1 MTTHVFS
8 GNPLDRGDVQR
19 RDEDWLRQAARD
31 PRSRFLPL
39 WQLDLLLR
47 NGSRAELG
55 WVEPADIQ
63 RLGLDGPPVF
73 LGLMDGAAHFAVDVS
88 ALSEPLRNLN
98 LEEPWSFVEARAA
111 AAQLTP
117 QDVGILAQS
126 KAQVDWH
133 RRHRFCGLCGGPTEQ
148 GRGGQV
154 RKCTACNTEHF
165 PRTDPVAIMVI
176 TDGERALLG
185 QSRGRLARSGRYSA
199 LAGFIDQAECIEEA
213 VRREVKEGSRHRGRR
228 GALSLLPTLALPL
241 VLDDRLPRQG
251 PDHRHRQ
258 GRRGD
263 DRRAVVHTGGRGV
276 GPGRRE
282 PEPARPGPGS
292 HRPPS
297 HQGPG
302 RRGGWSSSSPYHRQR
317 GASAGGF
324 ETRPYKSS
332 RLAND
337 DTTVLRILT
346 NVFGEQ
352 GTRSLRRRKTNV

>member
-19 RDEDWLRQAARD
+19 RDEDWLREAARD

-88 ALSEPLRNLN
+88 ALSEPLRDLN
-98 LEEPWSFVEARAA
+98 LDEPWSFVEARAA
-111 AAQLTP
+111 AAQLNP

-176 TDGERALLG
+176 TDGERCLLG

-213 VRREVKEGSRHRGRR
+213 VRREVKEEAGIKVGEVRYHSSQPWPFPSSLMIGCHGKALTTDIAKDDEEMTDVQWFTREDVLSSLAGENPNLRVPDPVAIAHHLIRAWAEGR
-228 GALSLLPTLALPL
+228 
-241 VLDDRLPRQG
+241 V
-251 PDHRHRQ
+251 
-258 GRRGD
+258 
-263 DRRAVVHTGGRGV
+263 
-276 GPGRRE
+276 E
-282 PEPARPGPGS
+282 
-292 HRPPS
+292 
-297 HQGPG
+297 
-302 RRGGWSSSSPYHRQR
+302 
-317 GASAGGF
+317 F
-324 ETRPYKSS
+324 
-332 RLAND
+332 
-337 DTTVLRILT
+337 
-346 NVFGEQ
+346 
-352 GTRSLRRRKTNV
+352 